1 MAEILPIATARARL
15 SEVVDRVRR
24 TREPVTLTRNGRPA
38 VVLVDPDEW
47 ALASAALEAAED
59 AAASREY
66 ADAMAEWD
74 GATVGHDQLLA
85 ELDRDEA
92 DTTRRVAG

>member
-1 MAEILPIATARARL
+1 MAEMLPMAEARARL
-15 SEVVDRVRR
+15 SELVDRVRR
-24 TREPVTLTRNGRPA
+24 TREAVILTRNGRPA

-47 ALASAALEAAED
+47 TLASAALEAAED

-74 GATVGHDQLLA
+74 GTTVSHDQLLA
-85 ELDRDEA
+85 ELDQDES
-92 DTTRRVAG
+92 DVTRRVAG

>member
-1 MAEILPIATARARL
+1 MAEILPIAAARARL

-47 ALASAALEAAED
+47 ALAVAALEAAED

-66 ADAMAEWD
+66 AEAIAEWD
-74 GATVGHDQLLA
+74 GTTVSHEQLVS
-85 ELDRDEA
+85 ELEQDEA
-92 DTTRRVAG
+92 DVTRRVAG

>member
-1 MAEILPIATARARL
+1 MAETLPIAVARARL

-24 TREPVTLTRNGRPA
+24 TRESVTLTRNGRPA

-47 ALASAALEAAED
+47 ALALAALEAAED

-74 GATVGHDQLLA
+74 GTTVSHEQLVS
-85 ELDRDEA
+85 ELEQDEA
-92 DTTRRVAG
+92 NTVRRVAG